1 MEDTLVIDSVE
12 RLKIFADPLRQQ
24 LLQTFCC
31 NSSTV
36 KQAAAQLGEKPT
48 RLYHHIELLEQ
59 NGFLEVVET
68 KQVRGTVEKTYQTV
82 ARKIIV
88 DHALVGSLEVGEEDT
103 EIKNVVMNTI
113 QACLVDARDH
123 FDEQLI
129 SQTGQSSVILAQAR
143 MKLSATQLKMLEEK
157 LDNLLEE
164 VGALEIEDEEQASYS
179 FTAATFPIKR
189 STCC

>member
-24 LLQTFCC
+24 LLQAFCC
-31 NSSTV
+31 TAATV
-36 KQAAAQLGEKPT
+36 KQAAEQLGEKPS
-48 RLYHHIELLEQ
+48 RLYHHVDLLEQ
-59 NGFLEVVET
+59 HGFLEVVET
-68 KQVRGTVEKTYQTV
+68 KQVRGTIEKTYQTV

-88 DHALVGSLEVGEEDT
+88 DHALVGSLEEDGGET
-103 EIKNVVMNTI
+103 EAKNFLMNTI

-123 FDEQLI
+123 FDDEVRARA
-129 SQTGQSSVILAQAR
+129 GRSSVILAQAK
-143 MKLSATQLKMLEEK
+143 MQLSATQLKVLEEK
-157 LDNLLEE
+157 LDMLLEE
-164 VGALEIEDEEQASYS
+164 VGAMETGDEEQAVYS